1 MSDVVTSHGVSSGAG
16 AFRFRT
22 VAIMLAIGI
31 LGFVATV
38 VLGAYAPDLRSGN
51 NGGGH
56 ALSNAA
62 IGFSGIVQLAQDTG
76 RNPVIIR
83 DDKRLDGDALVV
95 LTPEAAATP
104 MGNVLTTRKG
114 KPTLVILPKWL
125 TMADPTHPGW
135 VRYIAPVPPSEP
147 EGVLA
152 PANVLK
158 IRQYRSGGRPL
169 TSEGDWT
176 PQFGFN
182 APRPLQVMSGKGLV
196 PLITDGHG
204 GVVLGRLADKFW
216 VLSDPDLLSNR
227 GLVDADQAK
236 AALAMLD
243 YMNPE
248 GAGEV
253 DFDVTLNGLGHA
265 PSPLKMMFQPPFL
278 PMTLA
283 IVAALILAGWQAFG
297 QFGAPRRRARA
308 IAFGKA
314 ALIDNAAAL
323 VRRAR
328 REKTLG
334 GRYAD
339 VVRERAAIV
348 FGVPARLRDGA
359 IDAYLDRLGR
369 GAKFTDL
376 AEAARSARDR
386 HEVLDAAQALHKWQ
400 WEKNA

>member
-1 MSDVVTSHGVSSGAG
+1 MSDVVASGVSSGAG
-16 AFRFRT
+16 GFRART

-31 LGFVATV
+31 LGFAGMV
-38 VLGAYAPDLRSGN
+38 VLGAYAPDLRGGN

-62 IGFSGIVQLAQDTG
+62 IGFSGIVRLARDTG

-83 DDKRLDGDALVV
+83 DEKRLDGDALVV

-104 MGNVLTTRKG
+104 MGDVLTTRKG

-125 TMADPTHPGW
+125 TIADPAHPGW
-135 VRYIAPVPPSEP
+135 VRYIAPNPVSEP

-152 PANVLK
+152 PVNMLK

-169 TSEGDWT
+169 VSEGEWT
-176 PQFGFN
+176 PHFAFN
-182 APRPLQVMSGKGLV
+182 APRPLQVMNGKGLV

-204 GVVLGRLADKFW
+204 GVVLGRLADKYW

-227 GLVDADQAK
+227 GLVDADQAR

-243 YMNPE
+243 YMS
-248 GAGEV
+248 AGDEI
-253 DFDVTLNGLGHA
+253 DFDVTLNGLGRS
-265 PSPLKMMFQPPFL
+265 PSSLKLMFQPPFL
-278 PMTLA
+278 AMTLA
-283 IVAALILAGWQAFG
+283 IVAALLLAGWQAFG
-297 QFGAPRRRARA
+297 QFGAPRRRPRA

-348 FGVPARLRDGA
+348 FGVPVRLRDTA

-369 GAKFTDL
+369 SAKFTDL

-386 HEVLDAAQALHKWQ
+386 HEILDAAQALHRWQ

>member
-1 MSDVVTSHGVSSGAG
+1 
-16 AFRFRT
+16 
-22 VAIMLAIGI
+22 
-31 LGFVATV
+31 
-38 VLGAYAPDLRSGN
+38 
-51 NGGGH
+51 
-56 ALSNAA
+56 
-62 IGFSGIVQLAQDTG
+62 
-76 RNPVIIR
+76 
-83 DDKRLDGDALVV
+83 
-95 LTPEAAATP
+95 
-104 MGNVLTTRKG
+104 
-114 KPTLVILPKWL
+114 
-125 TMADPTHPGW
+125 

-152 PANVLK
+152 PANILK

-176 PQFGFN
+176 PQFCFN
-182 APRPLQVMSGKGLV
+182 APRPLHVMSGKGLV

-227 GLVDADQAK
+227 GMVEADQAK

-248 GAGEV
+248 GAGEI

-359 IDAYLDRLGR
+359 IYAYRDRLGR
-369 GAKFTDL
+369 SAKFTDL

-386 HEVLDAAQALHKWQ
+386 HEVLEAAQALHKWQ

>member
-1 MSDVVTSHGVSSGAG
+1 MSDVVTSGVSNGSG
-16 AFRFRT
+16 AFRART

-31 LGFVATV
+31 LGFAATL
-38 VLGAYAPDLRSGN
+38 VLGAYAPDFRSGN

-62 IGFSGIVQLAQDTG
+62 IGFSGIVRLVQDTG
-76 RNPVIIR
+76 RNPTVIR
-83 DDKRLDGDALVV
+83 DDKRLDGDSLVV
-95 LTPEAAATP
+95 LTPEYAATP
-104 MGNVLTTRKG
+104 MGDVLAMRSG
-114 KPTLVILPKWL
+114 KPTLIIFPKWL
-125 TMADPTHPGW
+125 TVPDAAHPGW
-135 VRYIAPVPPSEP
+135 VRYIALKPTSEP

-152 PANVLK
+152 PGNKLTFVQ
-158 IRQYRSGGRPL
+158 RRSGGVPL
-169 TSEGDWT
+169 RVTDEGSSELAFKA
-176 PQFGFN
+176 PQ
-182 APRPLQVMSGKGLV
+182 PLQTMTGKGLV
-196 PLITDGHG
+196 PIIIDDHG
-204 GVVLGRLADKFW
+204 AVVFGRLGTQLYL
-216 VLSDPDLLSNR
+216 LSDPDLLDNR
-227 GLVDADQAK
+227 GLADPAQAK
-236 AALAMLD
+236 AALALLD
-243 YMNPE
+243 YMNPADAT
-248 GAGEV
+248 GI

-265 PSPLKMMFQPPFL
+265 PSPLKLMFQPPFL

-283 IVAALILAGWQAFG
+283 IVAAMLLAGWQAFS
-297 QFGAPRRRARA
+297 QFGAPRRRPRA

-348 FGVPARLRDGA
+348 FGVPARLRDAA

-376 AEAARSARDR
+376 AEAARVARDR
-386 HEVLDAAQALHKWQ
+386 HEVLEAAQALHRWQ

>member
-1 MSDVVTSHGVSSGAG
+1 MSDVVTSEFSSGSG
-16 AFRFRT
+16 AFRART

-31 LGFVATV
+31 LGFAATLI
-38 VLGAYAPDLRSGN
+38 LGAYAPDFRSGD

-62 IGFSGIVQLAQDTG
+62 IGFSGIVRLAQETG

-95 LTPEAAATP
+95 LTPEYAATP
-104 MGNVLTTRKG
+104 LGDVLATRKG
-114 KPTLVILPKWL
+114 KPTLIILPKWL
-125 TMADPTHPGW
+125 TVPDAAHPGW
-135 VRYIAPVPPSEP
+135 VRYVALDPASEP

-152 PANVLK
+152 PIYKLK
-158 IRQYRSGGRPL
+158 IARHGSGGKPL
-169 TSEGDWT
+169 VSAGEWT
-176 PQFGFN
+176 QSFGFH
-182 APRPLQVMSGKGLV
+182 AARPLQTMTGDKLV
-196 PLITDGHG
+196 PLITDGQG
-204 GVVLGRLADKFW
+204 GVVFGRVDDKLW
-216 VLSDPDLLSNR
+216 VLSDPDLLSNL
-227 GLVDADQAK
+227 GIGDAAQAQ
-236 AALAMLD
+236 AALKLLD
-243 YMNPE
+243 YMNS
-248 GAGEV
+248 ADSGEI

-265 PSPLKMMFQPPFL
+265 PSPLKLMFQPPFL

-283 IVAALILAGWQAFG
+283 IVAAMLLAGWQAFS

-348 FGVPARLRDGA
+348 FGVPARLRDAA

-369 GAKFTDL
+369 GAKFTEL
-376 AEAARSARDR
+376 AEAARVARDR
-386 HEVLDAAQALHKWQ
+386 HEVLEAAQALHRWQ

>member
-1 MSDVVTSHGVSSGAG
+1 MSDVVTSGGASSATG
-16 AFRFRT
+16 AFRLRT
-22 VAIMLAIGI
+22 VAILLAVGI
-31 LGFVATV
+31 LGFAATV

-62 IGFSGIVQLAQDTG
+62 IGFSGIVRLAEETG
-76 RNPVIIR
+76 HNAVIVR

-104 MGNVLTTRKG
+104 MGDVLTTRRG
-114 KPTLVILPKWL
+114 KPTLVILPKWM
-125 TMADPTHPGW
+125 TMPDPTHPGW
-135 VRYIAPVPPSEP
+135 VRYIALDPASEP

-169 TSEGDWT
+169 VTEGEWT
-176 PQFGFN
+176 PHFAFN

-196 PLITDGHG
+196 PIITDGQG

-227 GLVDADQAK
+227 GMADADQAR

-243 YMNPE
+243 YMSPGSE
-248 GAGEV
+248 I

-265 PSPLKMMFQPPFL
+265 PSPLKLMFQPPFL

-283 IVAALILAGWQAFG
+283 IVAALLLAGWQAFG

-348 FGVPARLRDGA
+348 FGAPARLRDEA
-359 IDAYLDRLGR
+359 LDRYLDRLGR

-386 HEVLDAAQALHKWQ
+386 HEVLDAAQALHRWQ

>member
-1 MSDVVTSHGVSSGAG
+1 MSDVVSTGTSSGSG
-16 AFRFRT
+16 AFRART
-22 VAIMLAIGI
+22 VALMLAIGI
-31 LGFVATV
+31 IGFAATL
-38 VLGAYAPDLRSGN
+38 VLGAYAPDFRSGN

-62 IGFSGIVQLAQDTG
+62 IGFSGIVRLAQDTG

-95 LTPEAAATP
+95 LTPEYAATP
-104 MGNVLTTRKG
+104 MGDVLATRKG
-114 KPTLVILPKWL
+114 KPTLVVLPKWI
-125 TMADPTHPGW
+125 TVPDPTHPGW
-135 VRYIAPVPPSEP
+135 VRYVAPYGPSEP

-152 PANVLK
+152 PDNKLQ
-158 IRQYRSGGRPL
+158 IRQYRSGGAPL
-169 TSEGDWT
+169 ASEGEWT
-176 PQFGFN
+176 PKFGFN
-182 APRPLQVMSGKGLV
+182 APRPLQTMTGKGLV
-196 PLITDGHG
+196 PIITDGHG
-204 GVVLGRLADKFW
+204 GVVLGRLADKLW

-227 GLVDADQAK
+227 GMVDADQAK

-243 YMNPE
+243 YMNSGGDE
-248 GAGEV
+248 I

-265 PSPLKMMFQPPFL
+265 PSPLKLMFQPPFL

-334 GRYAD
+334 GRYAYA
-339 VVRERAAIV
+339 VRERAAIV
-348 FGVPARLRDGA
+348 FGAPARLRDA
-359 IDAYLDRLGR
+359 ALDAYLDRLDR

-386 HEVLDAAQALHKWQ
+386 HEVLDAAQALHRWQ

>member
-1 MSDVVTSHGVSSGAG
+1 MSDVVTSGGASSATG
-16 AFRFRT
+16 AFRLRT
-22 VAIMLAIGI
+22 VAILLAIGI
-31 LGFVATV
+31 LGFAATV

-62 IGFSGIVQLAQDTG
+62 IGFSGIVRLAEETG
-76 RNPVIIR
+76 HNAVIVR

-104 MGNVLTTRKG
+104 MGDVLTTRRG
-114 KPTLVILPKWL
+114 KPTLVILPKWM
-125 TMADPTHPGW
+125 TMPDPTHPGW
-135 VRYIAPVPPSEP
+135 VRYFALDPASEP

-158 IRQYRSGGRPL
+158 IRQYRSGGHPL
-169 TSEGDWT
+169 VTEGEWT
-176 PQFGFN
+176 PHFAFN

-196 PLITDGHG
+196 PIITDGHG

-227 GLVDADQAK
+227 GMADADQAR
-236 AALAMLD
+236 AALAVLD
-243 YMNPE
+243 YMSPGSE
-248 GAGEV
+248 I

-265 PSPLKMMFQPPFL
+265 PSPLKLMFQPPFL

-283 IVAALILAGWQAFG
+283 IVAALLLAGWQAFG

-348 FGVPARLRDGA
+348 FGAPARLRDEA
-359 IDAYLDRLGR
+359 LDRYLDRLGR

-386 HEVLDAAQALHKWQ
+386 HEVLDAAQALHRWQ

>member
-1 MSDVVTSHGVSSGAG
+1 MSDIVASGASSGAG
-16 AFRFRT
+16 AFRART
-22 VAIMLAIGI
+22 VAIMLAVGI
-31 LGFVATV
+31 LGFAATV
-38 VLGAYAPDLRSGN
+38 VLGAYAPDMRSGN

-62 IGFSGIVQLAQDTG
+62 IGFSGIVRLAEATG

-83 DDKRLDGDALVV
+83 DDQRLDGDALVV

-104 MGNVLTTRKG
+104 MGDVLTTRKG
-114 KPTLVILPKWL
+114 KPTLVILPKWS
-125 TMADPTHPGW
+125 TMPDRAHPGW
-135 VRYIAPVPPSEP
+135 VRYIGLYPASEP

-152 PANVLK
+152 PANMLK

-169 TSEGDWT
+169 VTEGEWT
-176 PQFGFN
+176 PHFAFN
-182 APRPLQVMSGKGLV
+182 APRPLQVMNGKGLV
-196 PLITDGHG
+196 PIITDGHG

-216 VLSDPDLLSNR
+216 VLSDPDLLTNR
-227 GLVDADQAK
+227 GMVDADQAK
-236 AALAMLD
+236 TALAMLD

-248 GAGEV
+248 GAGEI

-265 PSPLKMMFQPPFL
+265 PNPLKLLFQPPFL

-283 IVAALILAGWQAFG
+283 IVAALMLAGWQAFG

-334 GRYAD
+334 GRYAY

-348 FGVPARLRDGA
+348 FGAPARLRDA
-359 IDAYLDRLGR
+359 ALDAYLDRLAR

-376 AEAARSARDR
+376 AEAARTAQDR
-386 HEVLDAAQALHKWQ
+386 HEVLDAAQALHRWQ

>member
-62 IGFSGIVQLAQDTG
+62 IGFSGIVQLAQETG

-104 MGNVLTTRKG
+104 MGDVLTMRKG

-125 TMADPTHPGW
+125 TMPDPNHPGW
-135 VRYIAPVPPSEP
+135 VRYIAPVPSSEP

-169 TSEGDWT
+169 VSEGDWT

-227 GLVDADQAK
+227 GMVEADQAK

-243 YMNPE
+243 YMNPGDE
-248 GAGEV
+248 I

-278 PMTLA
+278 AMTLA

>member
-1 MSDVVTSHGVSSGAG
+1 MSDVVASGVSSGAG
-16 AFRFRT
+16 AFRART
-22 VAIMLAIGI
+22 VAIMLAVGI
-31 LGFVATV
+31 LGFAATV

-62 IGFSGIVQLAQDTG
+62 IGFSGIVRLAEATG

-104 MGNVLTTRKG
+104 MGDVLTTRKG

-125 TMADPTHPGW
+125 TVPDRAHPGW
-135 VRYIAPVPPSEP
+135 VRHIGLDPVSEP

-152 PANVLK
+152 PANILK

-169 TSEGDWT
+169 VTEGEWT
-176 PQFGFN
+176 PHFAFN
-182 APRPLQVMSGKGLV
+182 GPRPLQVMNGKGLV
-196 PLITDGHG
+196 PIITDGRG

-216 VLSDPDLLSNR
+216 VLSDPDLLTNR
-227 GLVDADQAK
+227 GMVDADQAK
-236 AALAMLD
+236 TALAMLD

-248 GAGEV
+248 DAGEI

-265 PSPLKMMFQPPFL
+265 PNPLKLLFQPPFL

-283 IVAALILAGWQAFG
+283 IVAALLLAGWQAFG

-334 GRYAD
+334 GRYAY

-348 FGVPARLRDGA
+348 FGAPARLRDA
-359 IDAYLDRLGR
+359 ALDAYLDRLAR

-376 AEAARSARDR
+376 AEAARTAHDR
-386 HEVLDAAQALHKWQ
+386 HEVLDAAQALHRWQ

>member
-1 MSDVVTSHGVSSGAG
+1 MSDVVASGTSSGSG
-16 AFRFRT
+16 AFRART

-31 LGFVATV
+31 LGFAATL
-38 VLGAYAPDLRSGN
+38 VLGAYAPDFRSGN

-62 IGFSGIVQLAQDTG
+62 IGFSGIVRLAQDTG
-76 RNPVIIR
+76 RNPIVIR

-95 LTPEAAATP
+95 LTPESAATP
-104 MGNVLTTRKG
+104 MGDVLATRKD
-114 KPTLVILPKWL
+114 KPTLVIFPKWM
-125 TMADPTHPGW
+125 TVPDAAHPGW
-135 VRYIAPVPPSEP
+135 VRYIALDPSSEP

-152 PANVLK
+152 PATKLK
-158 IRQYRSGGRPL
+158 FSQRRSGGMALRV
-169 TSEGDWT
+169 TSEGT
-176 PQFGFN
+176 PDLAFK
-182 APRPLQVMSGKGLV
+182 APQPLQTLSGADV
-196 PLITDGHG
+196 IPIITDDRG
-204 GVVLGRLADKFW
+204 GVVFGRIGQLYF
-216 VLSDPDLLSNR
+216 LSDPDLLDNR
-227 GLVDADQAK
+227 GMADAAQAK
-236 AALAMLD
+236 AALALLD
-243 YMNPE
+243 YMSP
-248 GAGEV
+248 ADAAEV

-265 PSPLKMMFQPPFL
+265 PSPLKLMFQPPFL

-283 IVAALILAGWQAFG
+283 IVAAMLLAGWQAFG

-376 AEAARSARDR
+376 AEAARVARDR
-386 HEVLDAAQALHKWQ
+386 REVLDAAQALHRWQ

>member
-1 MSDVVTSHGVSSGAG
+1 MSDVVTSGLSSGSG
-16 AFRFRT
+16 AFRART

-31 LGFVATV
+31 LGFAATL
-38 VLGAYAPDLRSGN
+38 VLGAYAPDFRSGN

-62 IGFSGIVQLAQDTG
+62 IGFSGIVRLAQETG
-76 RNPVIIR
+76 RNPIVIR

-95 LTPEAAATP
+95 LTPEYAATP
-104 MGNVLTTRKG
+104 LGDVLATRKG
-114 KPTLVILPKWL
+114 KPTLIILPKWL
-125 TMADPTHPGW
+125 TVPDAAHPGW
-135 VRYIAPVPPSEP
+135 VRYVALDPASEP

-152 PANVLK
+152 PTYKLK
-158 IRQYRSGGRPL
+158 IARHRSGGTPL
-169 TSEGDWT
+169 VSAGEWT
-176 PQFGFN
+176 ESFGFH
-182 APRPLQVMSGKGLV
+182 AARPLQTMTGEKLV
-196 PLITDGHG
+196 PLITDGQG
-204 GVVLGRLADKFW
+204 GVVFGRVDDKLW
-216 VLSDPDLLSNR
+216 VLSDPDLLSNL
-227 GLVDADQAK
+227 GMGDAGQAR
-236 AALAMLD
+236 AALKLLD
-243 YMNPE
+243 YMNSGDP
-248 GAGEV
+248 GEI

-265 PSPLKMMFQPPFL
+265 PSPLKLMFQPPFL

-283 IVAALILAGWQAFG
+283 IVAAMLLAGWQAFG

-348 FGVPARLRDGA
+348 FGVPARLRDAA

-376 AEAARSARDR
+376 AEAARGARDR
-386 HEVLDAAQALHKWQ
+386 HEVLEAAQALHRWQ